1 MGTKEIDIL
10 TVQDLLELTKNE
22 SLWLSDIMFNFPVDN
37 NSISCSL
44 NLLSTHNRKT
54 IIELNPNLSSNEIII
69 NELIE
74 LIKSKPQNKL
84 FFCCN
89 DTQYTIY
96 GYDKIDANNE
106 WECVF
111 LLT

>member
-54 IIELNPNLSSNEIII
+54 IIELKPNLSSNEIII

-74 LIKSKPQNKL
+74 LIKINLKTNYFFVAMIPNIL
-84 FFCCN
+84 FT
-89 DTQYTIY
+89 DMI
-96 GYDKIDANNE
+96 K
-106 WECVF
+106 
-111 LLT
+111 